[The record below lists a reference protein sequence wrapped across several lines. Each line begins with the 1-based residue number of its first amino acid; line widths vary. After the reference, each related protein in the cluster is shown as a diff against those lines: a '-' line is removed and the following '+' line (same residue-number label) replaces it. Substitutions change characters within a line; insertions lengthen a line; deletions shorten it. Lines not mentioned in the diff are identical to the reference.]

1 MRFVV
6 PDTRSTLRPGT
17 YRAVLTGVEL
27 RENERGRFLRWLFEV
42 RTRTGSALVTGTT
55 STKFGAG
62 AKARAWV
69 EALLNR
75 PLAPG
80 EELDSDELVG
90 LPCYVVVRER
100 TTADGTMLPTVEQ
113 VSPVGDEE

>member
-1 MRFVV
+1 M
-6 PDTRSTLRPGT
+6 
-17 YRAVLTGVEL
+17 A
-27 RENERGRFLRWLFEV
+27 
-42 RTRTGSALVTGTT
+42 TGTT
-55 STKFGAG
+55 SPKFGAG

-90 LPCYVVVRER
+90 LPCYVTVRER
-100 TTADGTMLPTVEQ
+100 TTADGTTLPAVEQ

>member
-1 MRFVV
+1 MQFKV
-6 PDTRSTLRPGT
+6 PDTRSNVRPGT
-17 YRAVLTGVEL
+17 YRAILTGVEL
-27 RENERGRFLRWLFEV
+27 RENERGHFLVWSFEL
-42 RTRTGSALVTGTT
+42 RLKTGTATATGTT

-100 TTADGTMLPTVEQ
+100 TTADGTTLPAVEQ